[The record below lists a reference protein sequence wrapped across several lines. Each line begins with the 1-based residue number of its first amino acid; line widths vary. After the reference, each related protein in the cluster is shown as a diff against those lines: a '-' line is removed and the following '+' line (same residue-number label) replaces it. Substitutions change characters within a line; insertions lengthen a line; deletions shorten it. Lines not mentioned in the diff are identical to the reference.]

1 MKIDLHSHST
11 ASDGKL
17 SPEGLIDLAIKQGVK
32 ILALTDHDSVS
43 GLERA
48 IEYCKDK
55 PIEFIPG
62 IEFSANPGDL
72 AKELHVLGLFI
83 DSKNKEIKELIEK
96 QKEFKLEHTKKLIK
110 RLNQL
115 GYDLNFEEVSK
126 DSNKSLFGRPTLA
139 RALMKKYPE
148 FKSIAQVFTELLGSE
163 GKAFCKNESTLIQK
177 IIQVIHKAGGLAILA
192 HPGYIEHEV
201 DKVVKGFIKF
211 GGDGLEVDYPY
222 VLLKEEAPKL
232 RAKFRKIAEEN
243 NLLIS
248 GGTDF
253 HEENKDFNL
262 GDFGLTEKEFKKMKA
277 GLKS

>member
-17 SPEGLIDLAIKQGVK
+17 SPERLIDLAIKQGVK
-32 ILALTDHDSVS
+32 TLALTDHDSIS

-48 IEYCKDK
+48 LEYSRDKNIELVL
-55 PIEFIPG
+55 G

-83 DSKNKEIKELIEK
+83 DIKNKEIKELIEK

-110 RLNQL
+110 KLNQL
-115 GYDLNFEEVSK
+115 GYDLTFEEVSK
-126 DSNKSLFGRPTLA
+126 HSNKSFFGRPAIA
-139 RALMKKYPE
+139 RFLVSKYPQ
-148 FKSIAQVFTELLGSE
+148 FKTVEQVFSELLGSE
-163 GKAFCKNESTLIQK
+163 GKAFCKNESTPIQK

-192 HPGYIEHEV
+192 HPGYIDPDVENVIQE
-201 DKVVKGFIKF
+201 FIKF

-222 VLLKEEAPKL
+222 VLLREEAPKL
-232 RAKFRKIAEEN
+232 RNKFRKIAEEN
-243 NLLIS
+243 NLIIS

-277 GLKS
+277 GLKH